1 MQFVKGSGKNEN
13 LCYEMA
19 SPDSSQT
26 EKDKFGNHKM
36 SIQKL
41 KKRYI
46 LNGFMQVFPMIN
58 EIALSVWTP
67 CALQ

>member
-1 MQFVKGSGKNEN
+1 MQFVKGIGKNEN

-41 KKRYI
+41 KKKIYI
-46 LNGFMQVFPMIN
+46 EWIYASFSND
-58 EIALSVWTP
+58 
-67 CALQ
+67 